1 MLKSLDTGT
10 NIMFKEDND
19 ACRQLMIELWI
30 DSKEEA
36 REKYTPKKYRK

>member
-10 NIMFKEDND
+10 NIMSKEDND
-19 ACRQLMIELWI
+19 AYRQLMIELWI

>member
-1 MLKSLDTGT
+1 MS
-10 NIMFKEDND
+10 KEDND
-19 ACRQLMIELWI
+19 AYRQLMIELWI